1 MVGNSNMKGFGVKL
15 FRRTLLGLSPFILVL
30 CFQSASGAQA
40 AWTCDGLSA
49 TVVGTPGD
57 DVLTGTSGA
66 DVIVGREGNDTIYG
80 GGGDDIVCA
89 GKGDDVIYGGA
100 GFDIIFGAQGDDLL
114 HATNG
119 RAETQR
125 SDQSG
130 ARMFGGA
137 GNDTIHGSNRWDR
150 MQGGPGN
157 DVLYGYE
164 GRDWIRAGAGNDR
177 VNGGASVD
185 DLHGGNGADRILTTA
200 GDAVRGGA
208 GVDQCEVFAGDAS
221 QLISCVKAPLPGPLA
236 VDQTGED
243 VVRIY
248 RQLDQAHE
256 YLRANPETI
265 NPYRFFEEVGGARTL
280 AFMADRGFAME
291 PSQPGDSRTLQVNLQ
306 GRVSADHVQ
315 LFVIEDRR
323 EEGRR
328 MLDDAGEVRWRDYG
342 WDTPTRAWVVEMRR
356 QNGKWRI
363 AEKYE
368 VNARGSNGSANG
380 EIFTPST
387 IPDISATTQ
396 FTSGTATAPDGE
408 QLAWQGHTYA
418 STRGD
423 QCIEVRI
430 PNSTRFV
437 ECADAARIR
446 AVQGASF
453 TFSTDVIRGGEMGV
467 FIGFSANTAGPRVSV
482 LLTED
487 EAVLTPAGP
496 GKVGNYALLSS
507 DWIGYVAGAGSKNPR
522 VASYKCNAWL
532 PTTIP
537 SGTTLHPYSRDAG
550 RKSTKAELERFVLQQ
565 LHAEYAAPKVTV
577 SREAP
582 ANTSSFPAI
591 HSNPQWFV
599 VNASDWDD
607 GYQGITRKWAV
618 VLVEDARGWYI
629 SHSGFRQHC
638 A

>member
-1 MVGNSNMKGFGVKL
+1 M
-15 FRRTLLGLSPFILVL
+15 TLLRRIFLGLGPIVLVL
-30 CFQSASGAQA
+30 CLQSASGAQT
-40 AWTCDGLSA
+40 AWTCGGQEA
-49 TVVGTPGD
+49 TLVGTPGD
-57 DVLTGTSGA
+57 DDLTGTSGA

-89 GKGDDVIYGGA
+89 GKGDDVIYGGD
-100 GFDIIFGAQGDDLL
+100 GFDIIFGAQGDDQI

-119 RAETQR
+119 RAEAQR

-177 VNGGASVD
+177 VNGGVSID
-185 DLHGGNGADRILTTA
+185 DMHGGNGADRILTTA
-200 GDAVRGGA
+200 GDVVRGGA
-208 GVDQCEVFAGDAS
+208 GLDQCEVFAGEANT
-221 QLISCVKAPLPGPLA
+221 LISCAKAPLPGSLS

-248 RQLDQAHE
+248 RQLDLAHE
-256 YLRANPETI
+256 YLRVHPETI
-265 NPYRFFEEVGGARTL
+265 NPYRFFEEIGGARTL
-280 AFMADRGFAME
+280 SFMADRGYAME
-291 PSQPGDSRTLQVNLQ
+291 SSGPNSSRSIQVNLQ
-306 GRVSADHVQ
+306 GRISEDHVQ
-315 LFVIEDRR
+315 LFVVEDRR

-342 WDTPTRAWVVEMRR
+342 WDAPTREWVVEMRR
-356 QNGKWRI
+356 QGGRWRI
-363 AEKYE
+363 AEKHIA
-368 VNARGSNGSANG
+368 NARGSNSSANG

-387 IPDISATTQ
+387 IPDIGATTQ
-396 FTSGTATAPDGE
+396 FTSGVATAPTGE
-408 QLAWQGHTYA
+408 QIAWQGHTYT

-423 QCIEVRI
+423 QCIEIRI
-430 PNSTRFV
+430 PNASRIV

-446 AVQGASF
+446 AVQNASYTF
-453 TFSTDVIRGGEMGV
+453 TTGVVRDRQMGV
-467 FIGFSANTAGPRVSV
+467 FIGFSARTDGPSVSV
-482 LLTED
+482 LTD
-487 EAVLTPAGP
+487 DWTRLTPAGP
-496 GKVGNYALLSS
+496 GRVGNYALLSS
-507 DWIGYVAGAGSKNPR
+507 EWIGRVNGPGPEQLR

-537 SGTTLHPYSRDAG
+537 AGTSLYVYSRDEQ
-550 RKSTKAELERFVLQQ
+550 RKSTKAELEQFVLQ
-565 LHAEYAAPKVTV
+565 HFYDEYAAPKVII
-577 SREAP
+577 SRDAP

-591 HSNPQWFV
+591 HDNPQWFV
-599 VNASDWDD
+599 VSASDWDD

-618 VLVEDARGWYI
+618 VLLQDARGWYI